1 MATAG
6 EIEIAISEPIIAEV
20 VRILGDK
27 FEWPL
32 ERLAQAERTMRKI
45 GLMVTPTQKLNVVR
59 SDADDNAIV
68 ECAVASGSEAI
79 VTGDKDLLR
88 RKEYAGI
95 KMVTVRD
102 FLQRGKEK

>member
-1 MATAG
+1 VRPVTLDSNIYISALKFGGQPLRILPMATAG

-20 VRILGDK
+20 VRVLGDK

-68 ECAVASGSEAI
+68 ECAVASGSEA
-79 VTGDKDLLR
+79 
-88 RKEYAGI
+88 
-95 KMVTVRD
+95 
-102 FLQRGKEK
+102 